1 MTIPSE
7 FFSCDWGTSSFRL
20 RRVRTADASVLQEI
34 RKPAG
39 IRDLLSDLAQPTPAE
54 RESRFAAFLADRL
67 LECLGTSPEPGELL
81 PPVMLSGMASS
92 SVGWR
97 ELPYA
102 PVPFRLDGSSVRR
115 ATLPLTLGAHRE
127 TTVHILSG
135 VATASEILRGEE
147 TELLG
152 LFSDGAYLE
161 TAEDGLV
168 LLPGTHSKLV
178 RLRQRELVEFRTFM
192 TGELYDVLSR
202 HSLLRASVQ
211 TPEGMELDLMQPA
224 AKAAFLE
231 GVDRVARDGL
241 AGSLFQVR
249 TRAVLRGAAPALNR
263 CFLSGLLI
271 GAEIADVAAS
281 ARDTRLL
288 LAAPP
293 ATSLAYRLACDRHAL
308 AKPIEVVP
316 PEALAAASIS
326 GHSLILRALS
336 AAPTP
341 SSTP

>member
-1 MTIPSE
+1 MTIPNE
-7 FFSCDWGTSSFRL
+7 FFSCDWGTTSFRL
-20 RRVRTADASVLQEI
+20 RRVRTMDASVLQEI

-39 IRDLLSDLAQPTPAE
+39 IRDLLSDLPEPTPAD
-54 RESRFAAFLADRL
+54 RESRFAAFLCEQL
-67 LECLGTSPEPGELL
+67 LQCLGASPEPGEPL

-97 ELPYA
+97 ELPYS

-115 ATLPLTLGAHRE
+115 ASLTLPLGPRCE

-152 LFSDGAYLE
+152 LFAEGAHPE

-178 RLRQRELVEFRTFM
+178 RLRNRELVEFRTFM

-202 HSLLRASVQ
+202 HSLLRGSVQ
-211 TPEGMELDLMQPA
+211 APGGADLDLMEPA

-231 GVDRVARDGL
+231 GVDCVARVGL
-241 AGSLFQVR
+241 TGSLFQVR
-249 TRAVLRGAAPALNR
+249 TRAVLRSTAPALNR

-271 GAEIADVAAS
+271 GAEIADVAATS
-281 ARDTRLL
+281 VGTRVL
-288 LAAPP
+288 LAAPR
-293 ATSLAYRLACDRHAL
+293 ATSLAYRLACERHAL
-308 AKPIEVVP
+308 SKPLDVVP
-316 PEALAAASIS
+316 PETLAAASIS
-326 GHSLILRALS
+326 GHRLILRSIS

-341 SSTP
+341 SPIP